1 MNPRL
6 TSFVQAFFA
15 PFPERVVYDVY
26 GENSVLVALTPGL
39 LEWVIQNR
47 VADIGTGVVL
57 DERHRTRQFAF
68 PTSRPFYRGYVRL
81 ATSVPDRLFIL
92 YDPDESL
99 AALYDPRYDNVV
111 ICEKDDE
118 P

>member
-1 MNPRL
+1 MNLRL
-6 TSFVQAFFA
+6 TAFIKAFFA
-15 PFPERVVYDVY
+15 PFPARVFYDVY
-26 GENSVLVALTPGL
+26 GENSVLVTLTPGL

-68 PTSRPFYRGYVRL
+68 PTPRPLYRGYVRL

-99 AALYDPRYDNVV
+99 AALYDPRYDDVA
-111 ICEKDDE
+111 IYEKDE